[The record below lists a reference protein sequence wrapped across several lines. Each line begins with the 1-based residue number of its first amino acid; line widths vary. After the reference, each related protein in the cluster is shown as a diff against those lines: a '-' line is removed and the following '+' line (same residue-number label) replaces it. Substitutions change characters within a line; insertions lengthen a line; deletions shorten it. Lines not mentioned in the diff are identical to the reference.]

1 MLKKL
6 EQINS
11 KKIFSNPYWDYYFD
25 QYIMPNGKTG
35 EYNYVK
41 SRGST
46 MMIPILDDN
55 RIIMTKQFRYL
66 NQRISIEFPGGGIE
80 KGLNPSVNANKEL
93 LEETGYNSKKLIK
106 LGEFNPFN
114 GVTNEI
120 CHAYICKGLKLE
132 ASKNHHSAKKYEES
146 EEIEIE
152 ILSHNEIEKAINSG
166 LIWDG
171 MTMAV
176 WSLYKAHISVI

>member
-6 EQINS
+6 EQIS
-11 KKIFSNPYWDYYFD
+11 TKKIFSNPYWEYFFD
-25 QYIMPNGKTG
+25 KYRMPNGEIG
-35 EYNYVK
+35 EYNYVN

-46 MMIPILDDN
+46 MMIPVLDDG
-55 RIIMTKQFRYL
+55 RVIMTKQYRYL
-66 NQRISIEFPGGGIE
+66 NQRISIEFPGGGVD
-80 KGLNPSVNANKEL
+80 KGLTPEENAAKEL
-93 LEETGYNSKKLIK
+93 LEETGCKYKKIIK

-120 CHAYICKGLKLE
+120 CHAYICKGLNYEENEKQE
-132 ASKNHHSAKKYEES
+132 ESKRNEES

-152 ILSHNEIEKAINSG
+152 ILTQKEIDEAIKSG

-176 WSLYKAHISVI
+176 WSLYKAHISAN